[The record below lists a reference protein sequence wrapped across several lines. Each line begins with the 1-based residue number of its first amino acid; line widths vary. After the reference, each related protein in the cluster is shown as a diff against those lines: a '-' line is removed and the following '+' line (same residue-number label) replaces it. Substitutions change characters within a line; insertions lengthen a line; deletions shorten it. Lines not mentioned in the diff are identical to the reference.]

1 MATGVTI
8 TIRLDRIPEF
18 IRRLPEAG
26 EQLASAVAQEI
37 GTDAQSRAA
46 VDTGYMRD
54 HIEVNKTGQGAYE
67 IHSAAP
73 YSGFV
78 EEGTRY
84 MGAQPFMRPACERGA
99 AGMGEKAQRL
109 WGML

>member
-1 MATGVTI
+1 MATGITI
-8 TIRLDRIPEF
+8 TIRVDNILEF
-18 IRRLPEAG
+18 AQRLPEAADQIAG
-26 EQLASAVAQEI
+26 ETAQDI

-54 HIEVNKTGQGAYE
+54 HIEVSRTGLGAYE
-67 IHSAAP
+67 IHSAAG

-84 MGAQPFMRPACERGA
+84 MAAQPFMRPACERGA
-99 AGMGEKAQRL
+99 ANFQARAARL

>member
-1 MATGVTI
+1 MPVTI
-8 TIRLDRIPEF
+8 TIRVDRILEMAGHMAAAAEQ
-18 IRRLPEAG
+18 IAG
-26 EQLASAVAQEI
+26 EVAQEI

-54 HIEVNKTGQGAYE
+54 HIGVEHTGAGAYQ
-67 IHSAAP
+67 IHSAAG

-99 AGMGEKAQRL
+99 ASMNEKAQKF
-109 WGML
+109 WGLL

>member
-1 MATGVTI
+1 MPSHVTI
-8 TIRLDRIPEF
+8 TIRLDRILEF
-18 IRRLPEAG
+18 AKRLPDVAERIAG
-26 EQLASAVAQEI
+26 EVAQDI

-54 HIEVNKTGQGAYE
+54 HIEVSKMGTAAYQ
-67 IHSAAP
+67 IHSAAG

-84 MGAQPFMRPACERGA
+84 MAAQPFMRPACERGA
-99 AGMGEKAQRL
+99 ANFQEKAARF
-109 WGML
+109 WGLL